1 MSRDNPSFRV
11 PAALA
16 VGGALA
22 GGVASWPVYAWLH
35 GNGLA
40 IGHPWLLA
48 LLTGATMLAGTRA
61 VQRWAGHGHVDT
73 YPELRLVLAYTLFA
87 ATTWTAGWSLL
98 MPAAAVL
105 VGVVHVHRSG
115 SRVWLPAVVL
125 LAIATALG
133 QIAVATGLVATV
145 VSPAASLVAAT
156 AIFVLAAS
164 GVLTA
169 GLAVHEREQAEA
181 ALARTDARLRA
192 LMDAS
197 SDVLTVADASR
208 TLTYVSPAGERT
220 LGRTPR
226 SLVGTD
232 LLGLVDPEH
241 RTRVTTEIDRVVEG
255 GTGTHGSI
263 DVLVVLPTLER
274 RWYEWSIRNL
284 LGDQL
289 VEGLVIEQRDIT
301 ERLAHQVELAHAAT
315 HDELTGL
322 PNRAGLLER
331 LSGDLDGAVPGAG
344 VAVLFLDLDRFKE
357 VNDTHGHQAGDEV
370 LVALARRLRAG
381 LRPHDHLARISGDE
395 FCAILAE
402 VHDRAEVEAVVDRL
416 CDVCDQPVRIEGGAL
431 VDVGVSI
438 GVALAFAP
446 ARPETLFAEADDD
459 MYRVKRTRRWRAVLD
474 REVAATLQPLGE
486 PRDLT
491 AGGAGPA

>member
-22 GGVASWPVYAWLH
+22 AGVASWPVYAWLH
-35 GNGLA
+35 AHGLA
-40 IGHPWLLA
+40 TGHPWLLA

-61 VQRWAGHGHVDT
+61 VQSWAGHGHVDT
-73 YPELRLVLAYTLFA
+73 YPELRLVLAYALFA

-125 LAIATALG
+125 LAAATALG
-133 QIAVATGLVATV
+133 QVAVATGLVATV

-156 AIFVLAAS
+156 ATFVLAAS

-181 ALARTDARLRA
+181 ALARADARLRA

-255 GTGTHGSI
+255 GTGTRGSI

-322 PNRAGLLER
+322 PNRVGLLER

-446 ARPETLFAEADDD
+446 ARPEALFAEADDD

-486 PRDLT
+486 SRDLT

>member
-1 MSRDNPSFRV
+1 ML
-11 PAALA
+11 LA
-16 VGGALA
+16 V
-22 GGVASWPVYAWLH
+22 
-35 GNGLA
+35 
-40 IGHPWLLA
+40 
-48 LLTGATMLAGTRA
+48 
-61 VQRWAGHGHVDT
+61 
-73 YPELRLVLAYTLFA
+73 
-87 ATTWTAGWSLL
+87 ATT
-98 MPAAAVL
+98 
-105 VGVVHVHRSG
+105 VGQV
-115 SRVWLPAVVL
+115 
-125 LAIATALG
+125 
-133 QIAVATGLVATV
+133 AVATGLVATV
-145 VSPAASLVAAT
+145 VAPAASLVAAT
-156 AIFVLAAS
+156 ATFVLAAS

-169 GLAVHEREQAEA
+169 GLAVHEREAAEA

-197 SDVLTVADASR
+197 SDVLTVADGSR
-208 TLTYVSPAGERT
+208 ALTYVSPAGERT
-220 LGRTPR
+220 LGRAPR

-241 RTRVTTEIDRVVEG
+241 RARVTAEIDRVVAG

-301 ERLAHQVELAHAAT
+301 ERLAHQVQLAHAAT

-331 LSGDLDGAVPGAG
+331 LAGDLDGAVPGAG

-370 LVALARRLRAG
+370 LVSLGRRLRSG

-395 FCAILAE
+395 FCAILTE
-402 VHDRAEVEAVVDRL
+402 VHDRAEVEAVIERL
-416 CDVCDQPVRIEGGAL
+416 CDLCDQPVRIEGGAL
-431 VDVGVSI
+431 VEVGVSI

-446 ARPETLFAEADDD
+446 ARPESLFAEADDD
-459 MYRVKRTRRWRAVLD
+459 MYRVKRTRRWRALAEVEAGRAAAELEAGRPPADELLD
-474 REVAATLQPLGE
+474 AGDGLDDPVDTVRQPVEGSFGWLTGR
-486 PRDLT
+486 RDLT